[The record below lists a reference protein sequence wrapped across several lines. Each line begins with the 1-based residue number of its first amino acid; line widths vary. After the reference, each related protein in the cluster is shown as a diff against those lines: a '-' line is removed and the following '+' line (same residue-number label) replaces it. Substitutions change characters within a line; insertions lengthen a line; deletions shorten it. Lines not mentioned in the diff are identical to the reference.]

1 MLPRGLR
8 VRIFLIEPRRCFT
21 QAATP
26 HAEMR
31 PARFVVDPRL
41 LASYLPGLAI
51 KGSAA
56 TNASCPRYASRN
68 AYLPYIMHGCDR
80 FDLSRGRLRVASRL
94 PSATSPPNYVL
105 RRMRCN
111 TQSTYCK
118 FQVNRAGRKCAEDE
132 RSESEGRREA
142 RRSRPQGPAQIESV
156 ALCVCRRHLRI
167 ISTL

>member
-1 MLPRGLR
+1 MNTR
-8 VRIFLIEPRRCFT
+8 VR
-21 QAATP
+21 A
-26 HAEMR
+26 
-31 PARFVVDPRL
+31 
-41 LASYLPGLAI
+41 
-51 KGSAA
+51 SAA

-68 AYLPYIMHGCDR
+68 TYLPYIMHGCDR
-80 FDLSRGRLRVASRL
+80 FDLSRGRLRVASRS

-111 TQSTYCK
+111 TQSTYFK

-156 ALCVCRRHLRI
+156 ALCVWQRHLRNV
-167 ISTL
+167 STLSNRTQDEPSVGLRLRFWYTTGQ

>member
-1 MLPRGLR
+1 MS
-8 VRIFLIEPRRCFT
+8 
-21 QAATP
+21 

-41 LASYLPGLAI
+41 LASHLPGLAI
-51 KGSAA
+51 QGSAA

-80 FDLSRGRLRVASRL
+80 FDLSRGRLRVASRS

-118 FQVNRAGRKCAEDE
+118 FQVNRAGR
-132 RSESEGRREA
+132 
-142 RRSRPQGPAQIESV
+142 QQIESV
-156 ALCVCRRHLRI
+156 ALCVWQRHLRNV
-167 ISTL
+167 STLSNRTRQINARRGSLEFYAILPIPNFLFQGRFDYSDTASFSIK

>member
-1 MLPRGLR
+1 MRENCTYGSMRGRAYPITRGVPLYSTPSDPLFLLNPRA
-8 VRIFLIEPRRCFT
+8 VFT
-21 QAATP
+21 QATSS

-41 LASYLPGLAI
+41 LASHLPGLAI
-51 KGSAA
+51 QGSAA

-80 FDLSRGRLRVASRL
+80 FDLSRGRLRVASRS

-105 RRMRCN
+105 RRIRCN

-118 FQVNRAGRKCAEDE
+118 FQVNRAGR
-132 RSESEGRREA
+132 R
-142 RRSRPQGPAQIESV
+142 QIESV
-156 ALCVCRRHLRI
+156 ALCACRRHLRI

>member
-1 MLPRGLR
+1 MLLWLSLL
-8 VRIFLIEPRRCFT
+8 FKRRRSSPHNVESAGRLTCAFYNLQLFPFFT
-21 QAATP
+21 QATLS

-41 LASYLPGLAI
+41 LASHLPGLAI
-51 KGSAA
+51 QGSAA

-80 FDLSRGRLRVASRL
+80 FDLSPRS
-94 PSATSPPNYVL
+94 
-105 RRMRCN
+105 N

-118 FQVNRAGRKCAEDE
+118 FQVNRAGR
-132 RSESEGRREA
+132 R
-142 RRSRPQGPAQIESV
+142 QIESV
-156 ALCVCRRHLRI
+156 ALCACRRHLRI